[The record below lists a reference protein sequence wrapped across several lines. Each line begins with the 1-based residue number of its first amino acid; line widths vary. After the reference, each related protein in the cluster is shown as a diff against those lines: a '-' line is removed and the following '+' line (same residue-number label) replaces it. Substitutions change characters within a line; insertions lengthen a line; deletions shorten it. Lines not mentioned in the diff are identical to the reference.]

1 MCLQEVEYLVDDI
14 RLLFLMMDSC
24 FLRLVGIDV
33 CIMYGYSHIEPFIA
47 EIFLSQTNCHALFQ
61 CFCITFVSQSE
72 YEAVPASRFEF
83 SNPLYC
89 EYRLVEFHPF
99 PRLSFRLILYHLI
112 TYHLITLTH
121 RLSTHLSPCLRS
133 FRRHNTGQH
142 LIDLF
147 HKFFIQVCLFI
158 ERCEESP

>member
-14 RLLFLMMDSC
+14 RLLFLVAGC

-33 CIMYGYSHIEPFIA
+33 RVVYGHSHIEPFTA
-47 EIFLSQTNCHALFQ
+47 EIFLSQPYCHAFFQ
-61 CFCITFVSQSE
+61 CLCITLVSQSE

-89 EYRLVEFHPF
+89 EHRLVEFHPF
-99 PRLSFRLILYHLI
+99 PRLGFRLI

-121 RLSTHLSPCLRS
+121 RLPAHLSPRLRS
-133 FRRHNTGQH
+133 FRWHNTGQH

-147 HKFFIQVCLFI
+147 HKFFIQVRLFI
-158 ERCEESP
+158 ERSEESP

>member
-1 MCLQEVEYLVDDI
+1 MCFQEIEYLVDDI
-14 RLLFLMMDSC
+14 RLLFLVAGC

-33 CIMYGYSHIEPFIA
+33 RVVYGHSHIEPFTA
-47 EIFLSQTNCHALFQ
+47 EHFLCQPYCHALFQ
-61 CFCITFVSQSE
+61 CFCITLVSQSE

-89 EYRLVEFHPF
+89 KHRLVEFHPF
-99 PRLSFRLILYHLI
+99 PRLGFRLILYHLI
-112 TYHLITLTH
+112 TPTHHLITYHLTTLLFP
-121 RLSTHLSPCLRS
+121 RLRS